1 MLYVIIIIELRK
13 TNKTVHRRTNKM
25 KKTERISEKRVYELA
40 YDMLLMNWGK
50 EYDYLEENPD
60 DEIAKNRV
68 EKLWNELEQL
78 KKRNYGKILITKQ
91 VR

>member
-1 MLYVIIIIELRK
+1 
-13 TNKTVHRRTNKM
+13 M

>member
-1 MLYVIIIIELRK
+1 MSE
-13 TNKTVHRRTNKM
+13 
-25 KKTERISEKRVYELA
+25 ERIYNLA

-68 EKLWNELEQL
+68 EKLWNELEEL
-78 KKRNYGKILITKQ
+78 KREIREKF
-91 VR
+91 